1 MLATSPPDLFKLLA
15 HEIRWQLLSALAY
28 SDYRVYELVT
38 RLGKPMNLISYHL
51 SLLRKEELVH
61 ERRSSA
67 DARDVYY
74 SVDLEHFQTL
84 YQSAVGSLHPALR
97 APQPR
102 GKEQST
108 PADRP
113 PTRVLFICTHNS
125 ARSQM
130 AEALLRQFGGDQVEV
145 FSAGTQPAT
154 VHPMALTVLKEQAID
169 ASQLYSKHVDLFATQ
184 PFDYV
189 ITVCDRARETCPVF
203 SGAPEQIHWSFED
216 PAAIVDPYDQYRAF
230 SRTLVELGNRIKILL
245 ILIDR
250 DRRQAWTL
258 P

>member
-1 MLATSPPDLFKLLA
+1 MVLTSPPDFFKLLA
-15 HEIRWQLLSALAY
+15 HEVRWQLLLLLAY
-28 SDYRVYELVT
+28 SDYRVHELVT
-38 RLGKPMNLISYHL
+38 RLDKPMNLISYHL

-74 SVDLEHFQTL
+74 SVDLAHFQTL
-84 YQSAVGSLHPALR
+84 YQSAAANLHPALGD
-97 APQPR
+97 PQPR
-102 GKEQST
+102 GNERLT
-108 PADRP
+108 PANHP

-130 AEALLRQFGGDQVEV
+130 AEALLRQLGGEQVEV

-154 VHPMALTVLKEQAID
+154 AHPMALTILSEQSID
-169 ASQLYSKHVDLFATQ
+169 ATGLYSKHIDLFATQ
-184 PFDYV
+184 EFDYV

-203 SGAPEQIHWSFED
+203 SGAPELIHWSFED
-216 PAAIVDPYDQYRAF
+216 PAAVVDPDAQYRAF

-245 ILIDR
+245 ILIEQ
-250 DRRQAWTL
+250 DRRQA
-258 P
+258 

>member
-1 MLATSPPDLFKLLA
+1 MLITSPPNFFKLLA
-15 HEIRWQLLSALAY
+15 HEVRWQLLLLLAY
-28 SDYRVYELVT
+28 SDYRVHELVT
-38 RLGKPMNLISYHL
+38 RLEKPMNLISYHL

-84 YQSAVGSLHPALR
+84 YQLAAASLHPALGT
-97 APQPR
+97 PQTR
-102 GKEQST
+102 GNGQST
-108 PADRP
+108 PANRP

-130 AEALLRQFGGDQVEV
+130 AEAMLRHLGGDQVEV

-154 VHPMALTVLKEQAID
+154 VHPMALTVLQEQTID
-169 ASQLYSKHVDLFATQ
+169 ASQLHSKHVDLIATQ

-189 ITVCDRARETCPVF
+189 ITVCDRARELCPVF
-203 SGAPEQIHWSFED
+203 SGAPELIHWSVED
-216 PAAIVDPYDQYRAF
+216 PAAIVDPHEQYRAF
-230 SRTLVELGNRIKILL
+230 ARTLVELGNRIKILL
-245 ILIDR
+245 LLIER
-250 DRRQAWTL
+250 ERSQA
-258 P
+258 